1 MTKVIKGMQWWC
13 HLTAVYGREE
23 QISIEVV
30 MWFQLC
36 HPCGFL
42 WHGKLHD
49 VSSATNSAGLSC
61 SGDIAFLL
69 LLFMNWIFF
78 FNYLL
83 PNYLRALNLKNG
95 PSWPFW
101 FHEKVTVMF
110 QIKRNQRI
118 GNERN
123 TAPTHRLLPCIVNS
137 LLHQLS
143 HHISNKELT
152 AKVLYLYMK

>member
-23 QISIEVV
+23 HISMEVV

-49 VSSATNSAGLSC
+49 VSSATNSAGLSF

-69 LLFMNWIFF
+69 LLFMNCLWEGRTYI
-78 FNYLL
+78 
-83 PNYLRALNLKNG
+83 NG
-95 PSWPFW
+95 SGYVVPTVPSMW
-101 FHEKVTVMF
+101 FSMTWQV
-110 QIKRNQRI
+110 
-118 GNERN
+118 
-123 TAPTHRLLPCIVNS
+123 AW
-137 LLHQLS
+137 
-143 HHISNKELT
+143 
-152 AKVLYLYMK
+152 